1 MVPSPAPAPS
11 PSQDNQKKAAAERAL
26 EFIPDNSVVGLGT
39 GSTVKYLLKGL
50 ANRIRQGLRI
60 HGVPTSRGTATL
72 AKQLGIP
79 ILDEEADWK
88 IDVAIDG
95 ADQVDARFNL
105 IKGGGGALLR
115 EKIVA
120 KAARRFI
127 VIVDVGKQ
135 VSVLGSSFPIPI
147 EILPFGW
154 PNTLRLVAPLGTR
167 VSLRQRERSAFVTDN
182 GNYILD
188 LEIPDISQPSDLET
202 RLNQIP
208 GVVEN
213 GIFAG
218 LTSTLIVGTDQG
230 TEVHDC
236 QGSGS

>member
-1 MVPSPAPAPS
+1 MVPSRAPS
-11 PSQDNQKKAAAERAL
+11 PSQDFQKKVAAERAL
-26 EFIPDNSVVGLGT
+26 DFIPDNSVVGLGT
-39 GSTVKYLLKGL
+39 GSTVKYLLEGL
-50 ANRIRQGLRI
+50 ANRIREGLRI
-60 HGVPTSRGTATL
+60 KGVPTSRGTATL

-79 ILDEEADWK
+79 ILDEDADWK

-127 VIVDVGKQ
+127 VIIDVGKQ
-135 VSVLGSSFPIPI
+135 VPFLGSSFPIPV
-147 EILPFGW
+147 EIVPFGW
-154 PNTLRLVAPLGTR
+154 PHTLRLVAPLGSQ
-167 VSLRQRERSAFVTDN
+167 VSLRQRDGLAFVTDN

-188 LEIPDISQPSDLET
+188 LEIPEVSHPSDLES

-213 GIFAG
+213 GIFTG
-218 LTSTLIVGTDQG
+218 MTSTLIVGTDRG
-230 TEVHDC
+230 TEVYDC
-236 QGSGS
+236 AD

>member
-1 MVPSPAPAPS
+1 MGPSFPPS

-26 EFIPDNSVVGLGT
+26 EFIPDSSVVGLGT
-39 GSTVKYLLKGL
+39 GSTVKYLLEGL

-60 HGVPTSRGTATL
+60 NGVPTSRGTATL

-127 VIVDVGKQ
+127 VIVDVAKQ

-147 EILPFGW
+147 EIVPFGW
-154 PNTLRLVAPLGTR
+154 PNTLRLVAPFGSQ
-167 VSLRQRERSAFVTDN
+167 VSLRQREGSAFVTDN

-188 LEIPDISQPSDLET
+188 MDIPKISQPFDLET

-213 GIFAG
+213 GIFTG
-218 LTSTLIVGTDQG
+218 MTSTLIVGTDQG
-230 TEVHDC
+230 TEVYEC
-236 QGSGS
+236 PASGS

>member
-1 MVPSPAPAPS
+1 MVPPPS
-11 PSQDNQKKAAAERAL
+11 PSQDIQKKAAAERAL
-26 EFIPDNSVVGLGT
+26 DFIPNNSVVGLGT
-39 GSTVKYLLKGL
+39 GSTVKYLLEGL

-60 HGVPTSRGTATL
+60 QGVPTSRGTALL

-95 ADQVDARFNL
+95 ADQVDAGFNL

-127 VIVDVGKQ
+127 VIVDVGKK
-135 VSVLGSSFPIPI
+135 VSVLGAIFPVPI
-147 EILPFGW
+147 EITPFGW
-154 PNTLRLVAPLGTR
+154 PHTHQLVAPLGSR
-167 VSLRQRERSAFVTDN
+167 VSLRQRDGSAFVTDN

-188 LEIPDISQPSDLET
+188 LEIPEISQPSDLET

-213 GIFAG
+213 GIFTG
-218 LTSTLIVGTDQG
+218 MTSMLIVGTNQG
-230 TEVHDC
+230 TEVYEC
-236 QGSGS
+236 PGSGSR

>member
-1 MVPSPAPAPS
+1 MVPTPPPS
-11 PSQDNQKKAAAERAL
+11 SSQDIQKKAAAERAL

-39 GSTVKYLLKGL
+39 GSTIKFLLEGL
-50 ANRIRQGLRI
+50 ANRVRQGLRI
-60 HGVPTSRGTATL
+60 SGVPTSRGTAML

-79 ILDEEADWK
+79 ILDVEADWK

-105 IKGGGGALLR
+105 IKGGGGALLK

-120 KAARRFI
+120 NAARRFI

-135 VSVLGSSFPIPI
+135 VPVLGSPIPIPI
-147 EILPFGW
+147 EVVPFGW
-154 PNTLRLVAPLGTR
+154 PKTLQLVAPLGSQ
-167 VSLRQRERSAFVTDN
+167 VSLRQRDGSAFVTDN
-182 GNYILD
+182 GHYILD
-188 LEIPDISQPSDLET
+188 LEVPEISQPSELEI

-213 GIFAG
+213 GIFTG
-218 LTSTLIVGTDQG
+218 MTSTLIVGTDQG
-230 TEVHDC
+230 SEVYEYPA
-236 QGSGS
+236 SES

>member
-1 MVPSPAPAPS
+1 MVPSFPPS
-11 PSQDNQKKAAAERAL
+11 PSKDNQKKAAAERAL
-26 EFIPDNSVVGLGT
+26 EFIPDSSVVGLGT
-39 GSTVKYLLKGL
+39 GSTVKYLLEGL

-60 HGVPTSRGTATL
+60 NGVPTSRGTATL

-127 VIVDVGKQ
+127 VIVDVAKQ

-147 EILPFGW
+147 EIVPFGW
-154 PNTLRLVAPLGTR
+154 PNTLRLVAPLVSR
-167 VSLRQRERSAFVTDN
+167 VSLRQREGSAFVTDN

-188 LEIPDISQPSDLET
+188 LDIPEISQPSDLET
-202 RLNQIP
+202 RFNQIP

-230 TEVHDC
+230 AEVYEC
-236 QGSGS
+236 PASGF

>member
-1 MVPSPAPAPS
+1 MVPPPPLS
-11 PSQDNQKKAAAERAL
+11 PSQDIQKKAAAERAL
-26 EFIPDNSVVGLGT
+26 EFISDNSVVGLGT
-39 GSTVKYLLKGL
+39 GSTVKYMLEGL

-60 HGVPTSRGTATL
+60 KGVPTSRATARL

-79 ILDEEADWK
+79 LLDEEADWK

-95 ADQVDARFNL
+95 ADQVDAGFNL

-135 VSVLGSSFPIPI
+135 VSVLGRSFPIPI
-147 EILPFGW
+147 EIAPFGW
-154 PNTLRLVAPLGTR
+154 PNTLQLVTPLGSQ
-167 VSLRQRERSAFVTDN
+167 VSLRQRDGSAFVTDN

-188 LEIPDISQPSDLET
+188 LEIQEVSQPSDLET

-213 GIFAG
+213 GIFTG
-218 LTSTLIVGTDQG
+218 MTPTLIVGTDQG
-230 TEVHDC
+230 TEVYDRPV
-236 QGSGS
+236 SGS